1 MTHFR
6 ELGQKY
12 KNIFIQF
19 LVQVK
24 TLNFAFEINWQLIYA
39 SSTNKEAHIRDQH
52 TSFTCLLELS
62 GMGSEVLSYEAT
74 ILEL

>member
-1 MTHFR
+1 M
-6 ELGQKY
+6 
-12 KNIFIQF
+12 
-19 LVQVK
+19 K